1 MRVRWLAALALIA
14 PMHCAPCHRTQRSAN
29 NSSSSGHVGFH
40 TLVVD
45 GAGKIEPWA
54 PIGRIPELAWQG
66 LLSFPDQ
73 PDTGLPTWMTSSRFD
88 PKTLGGI
95 NWPNNPSGLDAML
108 AESALDWYAFS
119 CDRRPIDL
127 VRAAFDRLLEHG
139 TTPRDGS
146 WSHVPFSSAMP
157 GATEY
162 RGADDR
168 EFCDETGACGRGD
181 GVGALEPDK
190 VGEVG
195 HALLLFYEHTGE
207 VKYRDAAIDCARAL
221 AAHVREGD
229 EYHSPW
235 PFRVYAKD
243 DAVRD
248 EYSGHVLGAIRLF
261 DELERL
267 QFPSDDAEAR
277 ASFAHARTLAIQWML
292 AFPMKNDVWGG
303 YFEDIPIYED
313 PADNPNQYAPLQ
325 TARWLIEHRGTGV
338 GAGAEGVDPAWR
350 EHVEHIFDFVEQT
363 FAQDADESPGKFLG
377 ADLLSEQ
384 RADMAKMSSHT
395 ARWGALHALW
405 FEATGDEAA
414 KETAWRALAWASY
427 WITDRGLVKVG
438 PDDREGWWFS
448 DGYGDYIRHFIVAM
462 GAVPEW
468 APPHEDRLLRSSS
481 VVTNVVR
488 RVGAIEITTFDPAGD
503 EVFRLAHL
511 PKSVTL
517 DGRALERVE
526 DRKNEGFVIEPL
538 EGDLVLR
545 VRRERGR
552 TLIVSW

>member
-1 MRVRWLAALALIA
+1 MRARILAALALLA
-14 PMHCAPCHRTQRSAN
+14 PLHCAPCHRSQRSASN
-29 NSSSSGHVGFH
+29 EAATGKVGFH
-40 TLVVD
+40 ALVVD
-45 GAGKIEPWA
+45 GEGKIVPWT
-54 PIGRIPELAWQG
+54 PLWRVPELAWQG
-66 LLSFPDQ
+66 LLSFPKQD
-73 PDTGLPTWMTSSRFD
+73 DTGLPTWMTSSRFD
-88 PKTLGGI
+88 PETLGGI

-108 AESALDWYAFS
+108 TESALDWYAFS
-119 CDRRPIDL
+119 GDRRPIDL
-127 VRAAFDRLLEHG
+127 VRAAFDQLLDHG
-139 TTPRDGS
+139 MTPRESS
-146 WSHVPFSSAMP
+146 WSHVPYSSGMP

-168 EFCDETGACGRGD
+168 EFCNETGACGRGD

-195 HALLLFYEHTGE
+195 HALLLFFEQTGDAR
-207 VKYRDAAIDCARAL
+207 YRDVAIDCARAL

-229 EYHSPW
+229 EFHSPW

-261 DELERL
+261 DELARL
-267 QFPSDDAEAR
+267 GLPGDDAQAR
-277 ASFAHARTLAIQWML
+277 ASFAHARTLAMQWML

-313 PADNPNQYAPLQ
+313 PADNPNQYAPMQ
-325 TARWLIEHRGTGV
+325 TARWMIEHPD
-338 GAGAEGVDPAWR
+338 VDPAWR
-350 EHVEHIFDFVEQT
+350 EHVEHLFSFVEET

-384 RADMAKMSSHT
+384 KADMAKMSSHT
-395 ARWGALHALW
+395 ARWGAVHALW
-405 FEATGDEAA
+405 FEATGDDAA

-448 DGYGDYIRHFIVAM
+448 DGYGDYIRHFVVAM

-468 APPHEDRLLRSSS
+468 APPHEDHLLRSTS
-481 VVTNVVR
+481 VVTNVAR
-488 RVGAIEITTFDPAGD
+488 RSNALEYTTFDEAGD
-503 EVFRLAHL
+503 EVLRLSHP
-511 PKSVTL
+511 PKTVTV
-517 DGRALERVE
+517 DGRALDRVE
-526 DRKNEGFVIEPL
+526 ELKNEGFVIEPL
-538 EGDLVLR
+538 AGDVVVR
-545 VRRERGR
+545 VHRARGR
-552 TLIVSW
+552 TTIVAW